1 MQAIRSQI
9 PSASRA
15 FANSSRTFTSSA
27 RRPLARM
34 QLIGRLADAPE
45 LFATSTGKEL
55 VRYAVG
61 VPTGPRDEQ
70 GNRQA
75 SWYRVAAFIDE
86 GPQRDYVLNLP
97 KGTQVYVDADA
108 KMDSYEVEGGQKRSS
123 LNLVQRS
130 IETLS
135 RPRNQELNQ
144 SEAATQAAAGAQ

>member
-1 MQAIRSQI
+1 MQALRSSI
-9 PSASRA
+9 PGASRA
-15 FANSSRTFTSSA
+15 FVNSSRTFSSSA
-27 RRPLARM
+27 SRPLARM

-61 VPTGPRDEQ
+61 VPTGPRDEN
-70 GNRQA
+70 GNRAA

-86 GPQRDYVLNLP
+86 GPQREYVLNLP

-108 KMDSYEVEGGQKRSS
+108 KMDTYDAEGGKRSS

-130 IETLS
+130 LETLS
-135 RPRNQELNQ
+135 RPRSQLDQ
-144 SEAATQAAAGAQ
+144 GEAATQAAAGAQ